1 MTGKIWKVAIVKMTS
16 EASPRTYAPAHSGV
30 GLMMYQVGY
39 AQSTCH
45 LAAQFMVRATVASDV
60 AKAQD
65 GSNKVIRVKGC
76 MKGSSAE
83 ESGNVFAGDTV
94 ISVNGCS
101 TREMSIDQVR
111 NMIVGPEGDIVA
123 IGYF

>member
-1 MTGKIWKVAIVKMTS
+1 
-16 EASPRTYAPAHSGV
+16 
-30 GLMMYQVGY
+30 
-39 AQSTCH
+39 
-45 LAAQFMVRATVASDV
+45 MVRDTFASDV

-101 TREMSIDQVR
+101 TQEMSIDQVR
-111 NMIVGPEGDIVA
+111 NMIVGPEGDIVS
-123 IGYF
+123 IGYFWANLLHLNFRTPVTFFSFGDLMLN

>member
-1 MTGKIWKVAIVKMTS
+1 MTS
-16 EASPRTYAPAHSGV
+16 EASPRTHSTAPAHSGV

-39 AQSTCH
+39 AQEHVSILPHNLWCETS
-45 LAAQFMVRATVASDV
+45 VASDV

-65 GSNKVIRVKGC
+65 ASNKVIRVKGC

-101 TREMSIDQVR
+101 TQEMSIDQVR